1 MDGCVHTLPTHI
13 YVQTTCKVNFA
24 SDDPFKRIKNK
35 NILWIMLSLDLLK
48 WRYHVLNI
56 VIILYHGVHQN
67 TFTFMQVTCIAFNIL
82 SIHAFPGN
90 RTYNLRF
97 IMPCQD
103 VRTLKPRGL
112 IRHGSPWDFPMAY
125 YNGVFQF
132 MSKIR
137 SVVNISWLYLM
148 FFWTT

>member
-1 MDGCVHTLPTHI
+1 M
-13 YVQTTCKVNFA
+13 F
-24 SDDPFKRIKNK
+24 
-35 NILWIMLSLDLLK
+35 W
-48 WRYHVLNI
+48 I
-56 VIILYHGVHQN
+56 VIILYHGVHQIHLHLCKLLALHS
-67 TFTFMQVTCIAFNIL
+67 TFYQFMHSLGIEPTTFA
-82 SIHAFPGN
+82 
-90 RTYNLRF
+90 F

-137 SVVNISWLYLM
+137 SVVNISWLYLDVFLNNVKRTHSHTKHSYVVTYSITNIHLKKNWIGCM
-148 FFWTT
+148 HSMGACNLCYRALFYS